1 MWRPAALLSLSV
13 CTGCAN
19 LGGLAVHGRK
29 DALPP
34 APAQMPAMT
43 QTIALPPSK
52 TLEAATVQPASA
64 TIGKAPA
71 AVSAPEIQLLEET
84 PAPVA
89 AAELAPSAEMAMPAN
104 TVELNLPT
112 TLSMIGGSQPVVAT
126 AQWRVQE
133 AYSRLDQ
140 ARVLWLPSLRAGFSF
155 HNHDGNYQ
163 ASNGVITDVH
173 RNSFQYGFGAGATGA
188 GTTPNP
194 GIVSQFHFAEAIF
207 QPKVARK
214 SAWAAGHAAAAV
226 KNEQMLR
233 AAVGYTNL
241 LRAHQNVQILNESKR
256 RTEELAQLTSDFA
269 AAGQGLRADSDRLQ
283 TELAMVH
290 SRMIEANQSVQLAS
304 ASLAEVLSI
313 DSTASL
319 IPTDAALVPID
330 FSAVEEDASVLV
342 GMGLACRPELKHAQA
357 LTSAAI
363 ERLKQTKYTPLI
375 PSVLLGYTSGEFGGG
390 LGNNVANVNNR
401 SDFDAQMIWEVRNLG
416 FGEAARRR
424 ETKAQVL
431 QAKFRAMQTMDQVAR
446 EVTQAHSQVRNRS
459 QQIDVLQ
466 TAIASA
472 TDSYT
477 RNVERIRD
485 GQGLPLEALQSLQA
499 LEQINQQLLDAAA
512 AHNIAQF
519 TLQWALGWPVD
530 AM

>member
-19 LGGLAVHGRK
+19 LGGLVAHRPNESPE
-29 DALPP
+29 LPP
-34 APAQMPAMT
+34 TRVAVTPQPVVPPTRFDDSQSSAVLPA
-43 QTIALPPSK
+43 
-52 TLEAATVQPASA
+52 AATNSEY
-64 TIGKAPA
+64 PA
-71 AVSAPEIQLLEET
+71 AVSAPEITLEPT
-84 PAPVA
+84 A
-89 AAELAPSAEMAMPAN
+89 AATTLPETAVVPLNAI
-104 TVELNLPT
+104 ELNLPT
-112 TLSMIGGSQPVVAT
+112 TLSMIGGSQPVVAS

-163 ASNGVITDVH
+163 ASNGTITDVH
-173 RNSFQYGFGAGATGA
+173 RNSFQYGLGAGATGA

-194 GIVSQFHFAEAIF
+194 GIVSQFHFAQAIF

-214 SAWAAGHAAAAV
+214 SAWAASHAATAV

-241 LRAHQNVQILNESKR
+241 LRAYQNVEILNASKT

-283 TELAMVH
+283 TELALVH
-290 SRMIEANQSVQLAS
+290 SRLIEANQTVELAS
-304 ASLAEVLSI
+304 ANLAEVLSL
-313 DSTASL
+313 DTTASL

-330 FSAVEEDASVLV
+330 FAAVEEDPSALV
-342 GMGLACRPELKHAQA
+342 GMGLSARPELKHAQA

-375 PSVLLGYTSGEFGGG
+375 PSVLLGYSSGEFGGG
-390 LGNNVANVNNR
+390 LGNNLANVNNR
-401 SDFDAQMIWEVRNLG
+401 SDFDAQMVWEVRNLG

-446 EVTQAHSQVRNRS
+446 EVTQAHSQVRNAS

-466 TAIASA
+466 PAIASA
-472 TDSYT
+472 LDSYT
-477 RNVERIRD
+477 RNIERIRD
-485 GQGLPLEALQSLQA
+485 GQGLPIEALQSLQA
-499 LEQINQQLLDAAA
+499 LEQINQQLLTAAA
-512 AHNIAQF
+512 EHNVAQF